1 MLKIFFMA
9 LVVFLCSYQ
18 SNYHT
23 KTATLRQAIGVERVK
38 PKKHLGQHFLNAPSI
53 AGRIAD
59 LVPHDAEFIVEIGPG
74 MGILTE
80 PLYTRFGT
88 RLLCIEIDSES
99 VEYLREEPRFKGLHV
114 VEGDFLELEAS
125 AWAQSLTRGAVIGN
139 YPYNISSQIVFRV
152 LEAKEQ
158 VAFFGG
164 MFQREVA
171 RRLCAGP
178 GSKEYGI
185 LSVLLQNYYEC
196 SYAFTVDEGAFIPPP
211 KVKSGVIACMRK
223 AELPTDCRWE
233 SLKTVVKAAFNQ
245 RRKTLSNAL
254 KGTLQRVPEQWAGKR
269 AEQLEP
275 AAYLVLGAQ
284 LERERA
290 AQ

>member
-1 MLKIFFMA
+1 M
-9 LVVFLCSYQ
+9 Q
-18 SNYHT
+18 
-23 KTATLRQAIGVERVK
+23 QAIGVERVK

-59 LVPHDAEFIVEIGPG
+59 QVPDEAEYVVEIGPG

-80 PLYTRFGT
+80 PLFTRFQE
-88 RLLCIEIDSES
+88 RLLCIEIDKES
-99 VEYLREEPRFKGLHV
+99 VDYLKGEPRFAGLGV
-114 VEGDFLELEAS
+114 LEGDFLELQTKT
-125 AWAQSLTRGAVIGN
+125 WAHTFTGGAVIGN

-185 LSVLLQNYYEC
+185 LSVLLQNYYDC
-196 SYAFTVDEGAFIPPP
+196 SYVFTVDEGSFTPPP
-211 KVKSGVIACMRK
+211 KVKSGVIACIRK
-223 AELPTDCRWE
+223 PELPADCRWE

-254 KGTLQRVPEQWAGKR
+254 KGTLQSVPEQWAGKR

>member
-1 MLKIFFMA
+1 LH
-9 LVVFLCSYQ
+9 S
-18 SNYHT
+18 SNS
-23 KTATLRQAIGVERVK
+23 LERVK

-59 LVPHDAEFIVEIGPG
+59 LVPYDADFVVEIGPG
-74 MGILTE
+74 MGMLTE
-80 PLYTRFGT
+80 PLFARFT
-88 RLLCIEIDSES
+88 ERLLCIEIDKES
-99 VEYLREEPRFKGLHV
+99 VEYLRRESRFAGLSV
-114 VEGDFLELEAS
+114 LEGDFLELDAKT
-125 AWAQSLTRGAVIGN
+125 WAQAFTRGAVIGN
-139 YPYNISSQIVFRV
+139 YPYNISSQIVFRA

-185 LSVLLQNYYEC
+185 LSVLLQNYYDC
-196 SYAFTVDEGAFIPPP
+196 SYAFTVEEGAFTPPP
-211 KVKSGVIACMRK
+211 KVKSGVIACVRK
-223 AELPTDCRWE
+223 AELPADCRWE

>member
-1 MLKIFFMA
+1 M
-9 LVVFLCSYQ
+9 V
-18 SNYHT
+18 
-23 KTATLRQAIGVERVK
+23 
-38 PKKHLGQHFLNAPSI
+38 
-53 AGRIAD
+53 
-59 LVPHDAEFIVEIGPG
+59 VEIGPG

-80 PLYTRFGT
+80 PLFARFKD
-88 RLLCIEIDSES
+88 RLLCIEIDNES
-99 VEYLREEPRFKGLHV
+99 VQYLKQEARFSGLQV
-114 VEGDFLELEAS
+114 VSGDFLELPS
-125 AWAQSLTRGAVIGN
+125 GVWAKSFPNMAVIGN

-152 LEAKEQ
+152 LEARDQ

-185 LSVLLQNYYEC
+185 LSVLLQNFYDC
-196 SYAFTVDEGAFIPPP
+196 TYAFTVEEGSFTPPP
-211 KVKSGVIACMRK
+211 KVKSGVIACTRK
-223 AELPTDCRWE
+223 AELPTDCDWQ

-254 KGTLQRVPEQWAGKR
+254 KGTLQQVPEQWAGLR

-275 AAYLVLGAQ
+275 AAFLTLGAQ
-284 LERERA
+284 LEKERA
-290 AQ
+290 AIKAD

>member
-1 MLKIFFMA
+1 MREG
-9 LVVFLCSYQ
+9 S
-18 SNYHT
+18 T
-23 KTATLRQAIGVERVK
+23 VERVK

-59 LVPHDAEFIVEIGPG
+59 LVPDESEFVVEIGPG

-80 PLYTRFGT
+80 PLFTRFAE
-88 RLLCIEIDSES
+88 RLLCIEIDKES
-99 VEYLREEPRFKGLHV
+99 VVYLRREPRFAGLNV
-114 VEGDFLELEAS
+114 LEGDFLELGAE
-125 AWAQSLTRGAVIGN
+125 AWAQSLQRVAVIGN

-196 SYAFTVDEGAFIPPP
+196 SYAFTVEEGAFTPPP
-211 KVKSGVIACMRK
+211 KVKSGVISCTRK
-223 AELPTDCRWE
+223 PVLPQDCRWE

-254 KGTLQRVPEQWAGKR
+254 KGTLQRVPEEWAGKR

-275 AAYLVLGAQ
+275 SVYLALGAQ